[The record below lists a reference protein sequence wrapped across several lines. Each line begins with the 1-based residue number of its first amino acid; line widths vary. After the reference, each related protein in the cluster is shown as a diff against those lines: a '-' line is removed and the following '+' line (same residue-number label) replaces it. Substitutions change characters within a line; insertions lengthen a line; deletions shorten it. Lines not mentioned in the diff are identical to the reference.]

1 MRINEDYLD
10 DIEMDDLQTDVQ
22 VNPDIDT
29 RKFIYQFLFCTK
41 EMTKNKDEQW
51 YVSRLER
58 FYFLFMNMVDRLSF
72 IKDYS
77 REFPISF
84 GYLLQK
90 DEYDEHVTQHGL
102 KLRYRH
108 DDKHSYSSLS

>member
-10 DIEMDDLQTDVQ
+10 DIELDDLQTDVQ

-29 RKFIYQFLFCTK
+29 REFMYQFLFCTK

-58 FYFLFMNMVDRLSF
+58 FYSLFMRTLDRLSF

-84 GYLLQK
+84 GYLL
-90 DEYDEHVTQHGL
+90 
-102 KLRYRH
+102 
-108 DDKHSYSSLS
+108 